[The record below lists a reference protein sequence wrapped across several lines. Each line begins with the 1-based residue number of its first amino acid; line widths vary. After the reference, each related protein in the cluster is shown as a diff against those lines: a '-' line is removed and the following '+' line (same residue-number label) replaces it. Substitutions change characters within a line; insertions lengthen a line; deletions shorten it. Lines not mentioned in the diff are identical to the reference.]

1 LHKELAPERM
11 AKRVPTAVAPITKS
25 TCTNDRASITPSVR
39 IKWPRSPVTTSWSI
53 TSPLRWQ
60 NKGRQRLGHPQRQQQ
75 CQAVPLRSKAAG
87 DEPLSQAQARCRATG
102 NHRIGHAA
110 KGSPIYRPRCGASAI
125 AAFFSRLARA
135 AWPWVPSGFDSAATG
150 AHFFVPVP

>member
-75 CQAVPLRSKAAG
+75 CQAAPLRSKAAG
-87 DEPLSQAQARCRATG
+87 DEPLSQAHARCRATG
-102 NHRIGHAA
+102 NHRIGHISQ
-110 KGSPIYRPRCGASAI
+110 GEFDLPSAMR
-125 AAFFSRLARA
+125 SLGHRGLLLE
-135 AWPWVPSGFDSAATG
+135 TG
-150 AHFFVPVP
+150 PCRVALGPV